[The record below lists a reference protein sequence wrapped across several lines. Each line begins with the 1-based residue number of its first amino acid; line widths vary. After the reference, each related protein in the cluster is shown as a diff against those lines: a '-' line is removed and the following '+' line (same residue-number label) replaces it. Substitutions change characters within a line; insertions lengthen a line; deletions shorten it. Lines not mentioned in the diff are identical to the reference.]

1 MKHSD
6 VRCLV
11 LLAALWGGSYLFMR
25 LGAADFGAVPLAA
38 VRAGGAAVLLLA
50 FALARGE
57 LRALAEHGGAI
68 AMVGLLNS
76 AAPFVLVAFA
86 AQRLPA
92 GLLSVLTAMTPLFT
106 LAVAAGWG
114 GERIEGRRIGGF
126 VAGLA
131 GVGLVVAGER
141 PTGAA
146 GQMDAAAIGA
156 CLLAALLYGIS
167 ANFTKRR
174 LAAAPAVTVAAGSQL
189 VAAVVL
195 AIPAVACWP
204 DAGPPARAW
213 AAVLGLVVLSTALA
227 YGLFFRLIAR
237 IGASRTMTVTFLI
250 PVFGVLWGGLF
261 LGEPVTSSMLT
272 GGAVILLG
280 TAWATGMVRTHG
292 CRSTLPAA
300 GRLALLVERR

>member
-1 MKHSD
+1 MKRSD
-6 VRCLV
+6 SCCLV

-25 LGAADFGAVPLAA
+25 LGAAEFGAVPLAA
-38 VRAGGAAVLLLA
+38 VRAGAAAVLLLA

-57 LRALAEHGGAI
+57 LRALTEHGVAI
-68 AMVGLLNS
+68 AIVGLLNS

-114 GERIEGRRIGGF
+114 GERIDGRRIGGF
-126 VAGLA
+126 VAGIA

-141 PTGAA
+141 PIGTA
-146 GQMDAAAIGA
+146 GQTDALAIGA
-156 CLLAALLYGIS
+156 CLLATLLYGIS
-167 ANFTKRR
+167 ANFTRRR

-189 VAAVVL
+189 AAAVVL
-195 AIPAVACWP
+195 AIPAMSSWP

-213 AAVLGLVVLSTALA
+213 WAVLGLAVLSTALA

-237 IGASRTMTVTFLI
+237 IGAPRTMTVTFLI

-261 LGEPVTSSMLT
+261 LGEPVTLSMVV

-280 TAWATGMVRTHG
+280 TAWATGMWRTG
-292 CRSTLPAA
+292 GRGWSFPAA